1 MRSLNIQGMN
11 DADEVAFW
19 VFCQVHATRS
29 FSSSQ
34 GVTGLGLQC
43 LHFRG
48 GNHIEQ
54 ISCLLENRDS
64 KMTNDF

>member
-1 MRSLNIQGMN
+1 MQGMN

-19 VFCQVHATRS
+19 IFCQVHATRS

-34 GVTGLGLQC
+34 GVAGLGLKC
-43 LHFRG
+43 FVFRG
-48 GNHIEQ
+48 ENHVEQ
-54 ISCLLENRDS
+54 ISCLLENNDS